1 MPRIG
6 SHVAWPDSTACE
18 MSRTWTHIPAAEYRR
33 GTEDSDAAD
42 AEAAEDRCAAARSL
56 SSYLLSASSCLRRS
70 FIALGRTDGIPAL
83 GPVSPA
89 QQITANVLQNAVSWL
104 LLWLFSPRKS
114 LHNCWTSATH
124 CKGKGLDTCYI
135 ATYMSGLVTTSAL
148 QSRKWQLIGMS
159 QWCRSAL
166 CGHPLP
172 ALMDNWTHGAAS
184 RHTIAPISHTRP
196 SPRSRSYYSFPV
208 PLRVGGWVGLST
220 VSLMLAE
227 VESLIRDDMEEVDLH
242 STFTV
247 VPHTQ
252 GAQVR
257 ITQCYLQITPYLPL
271 PHKRSPAYY
280 SFIYPER
287 MKGWVGLVGWPT
299 ADGLPTSGHP
309 SAAGWAQDR
318 ESLPVKDRRSTT
330 VPRNQTYDDIPK
342 R

>member
-124 CKGKGLDTCYI
+124 CKGKVWTLAI
-135 ATYMSGLVTTSAL
+135 S
-148 QSRKWQLIGMS
+148 
-159 QWCRSAL
+159 
-166 CGHPLP
+166 PLTWVDSWPP
-172 ALMDNWTHGAAS
+172 ALYNLGSGSWLAWANGAAA
-184 RHTIAPISHTRP
+184 HYVAIHC
-196 SPRSRSYYSFPV
+196 PR
-208 PLRVGGWVGLST
+208 
-220 VSLMLAE
+220 
-227 VESLIRDDMEEVDLH
+227 
-242 STFTV
+242 
-247 VPHTQ
+247 
-252 GAQVR
+252 
-257 ITQCYLQITPYLPL
+257 
-271 PHKRSPAYY
+271 
-280 SFIYPER
+280 
-287 MKGWVGLVGWPT
+287 
-299 ADGLPTSGHP
+299 
-309 SAAGWAQDR
+309 
-318 ESLPVKDRRSTT
+318 
-330 VPRNQTYDDIPK
+330 
-342 R
+342 